1 MNREPQK
8 DPRLNSLPIF
18 AQRTLVVAFEGWNDA
33 AEAATQA
40 VKILAD
46 EMQAEP
52 VLSIDP
58 EDYCEFHYARPQ
70 VYFDEAGDRQIR
82 WPATEL
88 LVPSAEVAAARP
100 ELANLYILLGI
111 EPSLRWRAFA
121 AEVLEIIEDRDIQ
134 AVLFVGAMIAD
145 VPHTRPINVLAM
157 SQHEDVRLQ
166 LDLEKSDYEGP
177 VGILT
182 VISQAL
188 EELNVPTASL
198 WAQVPAYVHQSPSP
212 KVTLA
217 LLTELERVLKVEC
230 DHGSLA
236 EEAFAWERGIDEIA
250 ESDDEMSGYIQQ
262 LEKTRDELKSAEG
275 SGDILASEFEKFLQ
289 ESYRSDSKK
298 ESKPLDSQ
306 SPEPED
312 SGEQHDSSEKYDS
325 PESME
330 SGDQPD

>member
-1 MNREPQK
+1 M
-8 DPRLNSLPIF
+8 PIF
-18 AQRTLVVAFEGWNDA
+18 SQRTLIVAFEGWNDA

-40 VKILAD
+40 VKTIVD
-46 EMQAEP
+46 QIDAEP

-58 EDYCEFHYARPQ
+58 EEYCEFHYARPQ

-88 LVPSAEVAAARP
+88 LVPGATAIAERP
-100 ELANLYILLGI
+100 ELANLYFMLGI
-111 EPSLRWRAFA
+111 EPSLRWRAFL

-134 AVLFVGAMIAD
+134 SVVFVGSMIAD
-145 VPHTRPINVLAM
+145 VPHSRPIQIM
-157 SQHEDVRLQ
+157 TFSQHEDVRLQ
-166 LDLEKSDYEGP
+166 LDIEKSDYEGP

-182 VISQAL
+182 IISQAL
-188 EELNVPTASL
+188 EEQNLPTVNL

-217 LLTELERVLKVEC
+217 LITELERILKIEF

-250 ESDDEMSGYIQQ
+250 EADEDMTGYIQQ
-262 LEKTRDELKSAEG
+262 LEKTRDELQQSEG

-289 ESYRSDSKK
+289 QATPKSEADGKAP
-298 ESKPLDSQ
+298 EAKP
-306 SPEPED
+306 E
-312 SGEQHDSSEKYDS
+312 GEETEKDNGQD
-325 PESME
+325 P
-330 SGDQPD
+330 QI

>member
-1 MNREPQK
+1 VNP
-8 DPRLNSLPIF
+8 LPIF

-40 VKILAD
+40 VKIIAD

-52 VLSIDP
+52 VQSIDP
-58 EDYCEFHYARPQ
+58 EEYCEFHYARPQ
-70 VYFDEAGDRQIR
+70 VYFDESGDRQIR

-88 LVPSAEVAAARP
+88 LVPSAAAANDRP
-100 ELANLYILLGI
+100 ELANLFILLGI
-111 EPSLRWRAFA
+111 EPSLRWRAFV

-157 SQHEDVRLQ
+157 SQHEDVRSQ

-188 EELNVPTASL
+188 EEQNLPTASL

-217 LLTELERVLKVEC
+217 LLSEIERVLKIETN
-230 DHGSLA
+230 HGTLA
-236 EEAFAWERGIDEIA
+236 DDAFAWERGIDEIA
-250 ESDDEMSGYIQQ
+250 EADDEMSGYIEQ

-275 SGDILASEFEKFLQ
+275 SGDILASEFEKFLK
-289 ESYRSDSKK
+289 ESYRD
-298 ESKPLDSQ
+298 EKP
-306 SPEPED
+306 
-312 SGEQHDSSEKYDS
+312 
-325 PESME
+325 
-330 SGDQPD
+330 DQPENGDAEKG

>member
-1 MNREPQK
+1 MNP
-8 DPRLNSLPIF
+8 LPIF

-40 VKILAD
+40 VKIIAD

-52 VLSIDP
+52 VQSIDP
-58 EDYCEFHYARPQ
+58 EEYCEFHYARPQ
-70 VYFDEAGDRQIR
+70 VYFDESGDRQIR

-88 LVPSAEVAAARP
+88 LVPSAAAASDRP
-100 ELANLYILLGI
+100 ELANLFILLGI
-111 EPSLRWRAFA
+111 EPSLRWRAFV

-157 SQHEDVRLQ
+157 SQHEDVRAQ

-188 EELNVPTASL
+188 EEQNLPTASL

-217 LLTELERVLKVEC
+217 LLSEIERILKIETN
-230 DHGSLA
+230 HGTLA
-236 EEAFAWERGIDEIA
+236 DDAFAWERGIDEIA
-250 ESDDEMSGYIQQ
+250 EADDEMSGYIEQ

-275 SGDILASEFEKFLQ
+275 SGDILASEFEKFLK
-289 ESYRSDSKK
+289 ESYK
-298 ESKPLDSQ
+298 EEKPDQ
-306 SPEPED
+306 SENDEPEK
-312 SGEQHDSSEKYDS
+312 G
-325 PESME
+325 
-330 SGDQPD
+330 

>member
-1 MNREPQK
+1 MNPI
-8 DPRLNSLPIF
+8 PIF
-18 AQRTLVVAFEGWNDA
+18 ARRTLVVAFEGWNDA

-40 VKILAD
+40 VKLVAD

-58 EDYCEFHYARPQ
+58 EEYCEFHYARPQ

-88 LVPSAEVAAARP
+88 LMPNSDVALARP
-100 ELANLYILLGI
+100 ELSNLYILLGI
-111 EPSLRWRAFA
+111 EPSLRWRAFVS
-121 AEVLEIIEDRDIQ
+121 EVLEIIEDRDIE

-157 SQHEDVRLQ
+157 SQSEEVRSQ
-166 LDLEKSDYEGP
+166 YDLEKSDYEGP

-182 VISQAL
+182 VLCQAL
-188 EELNVPTASL
+188 EEQNLPTASL

-217 LLTELERVLKVEC
+217 LLAEVERLLGIQV
-230 DHGSLA
+230 DHGTLA
-236 EEAFAWERGIDEIA
+236 DEAFAWERGIDEIA
-250 ESDDEMSGYIQQ
+250 ESDEEMAGYIEQ

-289 ESYRSDSKK
+289 ESYKQEPKDTDEAGPDK
-298 ESKPLDSQ
+298 
-306 SPEPED
+306 PED
-312 SGEQHDSSEKYDS
+312 SAS
-325 PESME
+325 
-330 SGDQPD
+330 

>member
-1 MNREPQK
+1 VNP
-8 DPRLNSLPIF
+8 LPIF

-40 VKILAD
+40 VKIIAD

-52 VLSIDP
+52 VQSIDP
-58 EDYCEFHYARPQ
+58 EEYCEFHYARPQ
-70 VYFDEAGDRQIR
+70 VYFDESGDRQIR

-88 LVPSAEVAAARP
+88 LVPSAAAASDRP
-100 ELANLYILLGI
+100 ELANLFILLGI
-111 EPSLRWRAFA
+111 EPSLRWRAFV

-145 VPHTRPINVLAM
+145 VPHTRPINVLSM
-157 SQHEDVRLQ
+157 SQHEDVRAQ

-188 EELNVPTASL
+188 EEQNLPTASL

-217 LLTELERVLKVEC
+217 LLSEIERVLKIETN
-230 DHGSLA
+230 HGTLA
-236 EEAFAWERGIDEIA
+236 DDAFAWERGIDEIA
-250 ESDDEMSGYIQQ
+250 EADDEMSGYIEQ

-275 SGDILASEFEKFLQ
+275 SGDILASEFEKFLK
-289 ESYRSDSKK
+289 ESYKD
-298 ESKPLDSQ
+298 EKP
-306 SPEPED
+306 
-312 SGEQHDSSEKYDS
+312 
-325 PESME
+325 
-330 SGDQPD
+330 DQPENGDAEKG

>member
-1 MNREPQK
+1 M
-8 DPRLNSLPIF
+8 PIF
-18 AQRTLVVAFEGWNDA
+18 SQRTLIVAFEGWNDA

-40 VKILAD
+40 VKTIVD
-46 EMQAEP
+46 QIDAEP
-52 VLSIDP
+52 VQSIDP
-58 EDYCEFHYARPQ
+58 EEYCEFHYARPQ
-70 VYFDEAGDRQIR
+70 VYFDEAGERQIR

-88 LVPSAEVAAARP
+88 LVPGATAIAERP
-100 ELANLYILLGI
+100 ELANLYFMLGI
-111 EPSLRWRAFA
+111 EPSLRWRAFL

-134 AVLFVGAMIAD
+134 AVVFVGSMIAD
-145 VPHTRPINVLAM
+145 VPHSRPIQVLTF

-166 LDLEKSDYEGP
+166 LDIEKSDYEGP

-188 EELNVPTASL
+188 EEQNLPTVNL

-217 LLTELERVLKVEC
+217 LITELERILKLQF

-250 ESDDEMSGYIQQ
+250 EADEDMSGYIQQ
-262 LEKTRDELKSAEG
+262 LEKTRDELQQSEG

-289 ESYRSDSKK
+289 QSSP
-298 ESKPLDSQ
+298 KPEEKTSETETEDKGNGGD
-306 SPEPED
+306 PEI
-312 SGEQHDSSEKYDS
+312 
-325 PESME
+325 
-330 SGDQPD
+330 

>member
-1 MNREPQK
+1 MNP
-8 DPRLNSLPIF
+8 LPIF

-40 VKILAD
+40 VKIIAD

-52 VLSIDP
+52 VQSIDP
-58 EDYCEFHYARPQ
+58 EEYCEFHYARPQ
-70 VYFDEAGDRQIR
+70 VYFDESGDRQIR

-88 LVPSAEVAAARP
+88 LVPSAAAASDRP

-111 EPSLRWRAFA
+111 EPSLRWRAFV

-157 SQHEDVRLQ
+157 SQHEDVRAQ

-188 EELNVPTASL
+188 EEQNLPTASL

-217 LLTELERVLKVEC
+217 LLSEIERILKIETN
-230 DHGSLA
+230 HGTLA
-236 EEAFAWERGIDEIA
+236 DDAFAWERGIDEIA
-250 ESDDEMSGYIQQ
+250 EADDEMSGYIEQ

-275 SGDILASEFEKFLQ
+275 SGDILASEFEKFLK
-289 ESYRSDSKK
+289 ESYK
-298 ESKPLDSQ
+298 EEKP
-306 SPEPED
+306 
-312 SGEQHDSSEKYDS
+312 
-325 PESME
+325 
-330 SGDQPD
+330 DQPEKGEPDKG

>member
-1 MNREPQK
+1 VNP
-8 DPRLNSLPIF
+8 LPIF

-40 VKILAD
+40 VKIIAD

-52 VLSIDP
+52 VQSIDP
-58 EDYCEFHYARPQ
+58 EEYCEFHYARPQ
-70 VYFDEAGDRQIR
+70 VYFDESGDRQIR

-88 LVPSAEVAAARP
+88 LVPSAAAAAARP

-111 EPSLRWRAFA
+111 EPSLRWRAFV

-157 SQHEDVRLQ
+157 SQHEDVRAQ

-188 EELNVPTASL
+188 EEQNLPTASL

-217 LLTELERVLKVEC
+217 LLSEIERVLKIETN
-230 DHGSLA
+230 HGTLA
-236 EEAFAWERGIDEIA
+236 DDAFAWERGIDEIA
-250 ESDDEMSGYIQQ
+250 EADDEMSGYIEQ

-275 SGDILASEFEKFLQ
+275 SGDILASEFEKFLK
-289 ESYRSDSKK
+289 ESYKD
-298 ESKPLDSQ
+298 EKP
-306 SPEPED
+306 
-312 SGEQHDSSEKYDS
+312 
-325 PESME
+325 
-330 SGDQPD
+330 DQPENGEAEKG

>member
-1 MNREPQK
+1 VNP
-8 DPRLNSLPIF
+8 LPIF

-40 VKILAD
+40 VKIIAD

-52 VLSIDP
+52 VQSIDP
-58 EDYCEFHYARPQ
+58 EEYCEFHYARPQ
-70 VYFDEAGDRQIR
+70 VYFDESGDRQIR

-88 LVPSAEVAAARP
+88 LVPSAAAASDRP
-100 ELANLYILLGI
+100 ELANLFILLGI
-111 EPSLRWRAFA
+111 EPSLRWRAFV

-157 SQHEDVRLQ
+157 SQHEDVRAQ

-188 EELNVPTASL
+188 EEQNLPTASL

-217 LLTELERVLKVEC
+217 LLSEIERILKIETN
-230 DHGSLA
+230 HGTLA
-236 EEAFAWERGIDEIA
+236 DDAFAWERGIDEIA
-250 ESDDEMSGYIQQ
+250 EADDEMSGYIEQ

-275 SGDILASEFEKFLQ
+275 SGDILASEFEKFLK
-289 ESYRSDSKK
+289 ESYK
-298 ESKPLDSQ
+298 EEKPDQ
-306 SPEPED
+306 SENDEPEK
-312 SGEQHDSSEKYDS
+312 G
-325 PESME
+325 
-330 SGDQPD
+330 

>member
-1 MNREPQK
+1 MNP
-8 DPRLNSLPIF
+8 LPIF
-18 AQRTLVVAFEGWNDA
+18 ARRTLVVAFEGWNDA

-40 VKILAD
+40 VKLIAD

-52 VLSIDP
+52 VLTIDP
-58 EDYCEFHYARPQ
+58 EEYCEFHYARPQ

-88 LVPSAEVAAARP
+88 LMPNSEVAMARP

-111 EPSLRWRAFA
+111 EPSLRWRAFVS
-121 AEVLEIIEDRDIQ
+121 EVLEIIEDRDIE

-145 VPHTRPINVLAM
+145 VPHTRPISVLAM
-157 SQHEDVRLQ
+157 SQHEETRTQ
-166 LDLEKSDYEGP
+166 YSLEKSDYEGP
-177 VGILT
+177 IGILT
-182 VISQAL
+182 VLCQAL
-188 EELNVPTASL
+188 EEQNLPTASL

-217 LLTELERVLKVEC
+217 ILTELERVLGIQV

-236 EEAFAWERGIDEIA
+236 DEAFAWERGIDEIA
-250 ESDDEMSGYIQQ
+250 EADEEMSGYIEQ

-289 ESYRSDSKK
+289 ESYRSSTATDSKEQSKNIADTDPTDGEPAK
-298 ESKPLDSQ
+298 EADGSD
-306 SPEPED
+306 
-312 SGEQHDSSEKYDS
+312 G
-325 PESME
+325 
-330 SGDQPD
+330 